1 MPDSEGIR
9 IVVDAMGGDFAPK
22 VNVDGALAALKADA
36 SLKLTLV
43 GPTSLI
49 ENELAARGAG
59 SNPRLSIV
67 HADES
72 ISMDDPAASS
82 IRKKKGSSIHVGLT
96 LVKEGK
102 ADAFVSAGNSG
113 AVMAGATL
121 LLGRVPNV
129 ERPAIVLRIP
139 TADGY
144 VVILDGGA
152 NVDCKAS
159 HLVQFAEMGSA
170 YAEIVEGIARP
181 KVALLSNGSEHHKG
195 NELTR
200 EAHAGLENR
209 PGVNYIGYVEG
220 YDLFR
225 GTADVV
231 VCDGFVGNV
240 VLKVC
245 EGLAESTFRWFR
257 TEVKRNAR
265 GLLGIALLRP
275 LLQKFRDKFDYQPY
289 GAAPLLGIEGVVLI
303 GHGASTEVAICNGIL
318 TAKRGVERGFVA
330 EVAKRIGAVAEPKE
344 GSQ

>member
-1 MPDSEGIR
+1 MGPSDKTR
-9 IVVDAMGGDFAPK
+9 IVIDAMGGDFAPR
-22 VNVDGALAALKADA
+22 VNIDGALAALEADDG
-36 SLKLTLV
+36 LQLILV
-43 GPTSLI
+43 GQIAVL
-49 ENELAARGAG
+49 EQELKTRGASPG
-59 SNPRLSIV
+59 PRLSLV
-67 HADES
+67 HAEET
-72 ISMDDPAASS
+72 ISMEDPAASS
-82 IRKKKGSSIHVGLT
+82 IRKKKNSSIHVGLS

-102 ADAFVSAGNSG
+102 ADAFISAGNSG
-113 AVMAGATL
+113 AVMAGAAL

-139 TADGY
+139 TAEGY

-181 KVALLSNGSEHHKG
+181 RVALITNGAESHKG

-200 EAHAGLENR
+200 EVHGILEQQKNL
-209 PGVNYIGYVEG
+209 NYIGYVEG
-220 YDLFR
+220 FDLFR

-240 VLKVC
+240 ILKVC
-245 EGLAESTFRWFR
+245 EGLAESVFRWFR

-265 GLLGIALLRP
+265 GLLGVALLRP
-275 LLQKFRDKFDYQPY
+275 ILKKFRDKFDYQPY

-303 GHGASTEVAICNGIL
+303 SHGGSSEVAIRNGIL
-318 TAKRGVERGFVA
+318 TAKRGVERNFVA
-330 EVAKRIGAVAEPKE
+330 QIARRLGTLAPKE
-344 GSQ
+344 GS